1 MICNIGKRPVFT
13 LLNVRIYEDIGK
25 IFILKE
31 EILYENIGNILN
43 YSFYEWINEDIGNLF
58 ITWEKILK
66 YW

>member
-31 EILYENIGNILN
+31 EI
-43 YSFYEWINEDIGNLF
+43 
-58 ITWEKILK
+58 
-66 YW
+66 